1 MENLMMDPVAIAI
14 FAGVFALWTQTT
26 LGPKPPEPQKDSL
39 STEAELLIALGK
51 ILNKDQ
57 KS

>member
-1 MENLMMDPVAIAI
+1 MENLIMDPIAIAI

-26 LGPKPPEPQKDSL
+26 LGSKPPEPKKDSL
-39 STEAELLIALGK
+39 SAEAELLIALGK